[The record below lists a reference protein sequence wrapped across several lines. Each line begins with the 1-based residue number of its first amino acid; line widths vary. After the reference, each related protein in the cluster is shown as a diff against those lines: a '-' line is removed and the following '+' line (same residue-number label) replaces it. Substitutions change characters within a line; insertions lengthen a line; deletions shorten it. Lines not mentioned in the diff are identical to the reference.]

1 MKVLLR
7 TLLPYS
13 LVDICW
19 VCLLY
24 RTSHFTSLCE
34 LFQPCYKHCN
44 GSKFAYRVSSIPN
57 YDKHT
62 FKYKQHFQ
70 FLTQQTSVTAA
81 AASARKEAHAKLH
94 ASSHKPTSLSTLFS
108 SSSVTFP
115 PPLLSPSAISSPVSH
130 FDHMIERFELP
141 PPLSPIS
148 EIPMD
153 SINNTDTFTPHT
165 DQQVPSICYTLQPS
179 PDASD
184 LSPQNTSPSHTD
196 SSTFPSMPT
205 LTQILQYTDVI
216 PADTHRRRRTH

>member
-7 TLLPYS
+7 TLLPCS
-13 LVDICW
+13 LVDICS

-24 RTSHFTSLCE
+24 RTSHFTLFCE
-34 LFQPCYKHCN
+34 LFQLCYNHCN
-44 GSKFAYRVSSIPN
+44 GSKFAYRVSSVPN

-62 FKYKQHFQ
+62 FNYKQHH
-70 FLTQQTSVTAA
+70 FLTRQTSVTAA

-94 ASSHKPTSLSTLFS
+94 ASSPKPTFPSTWFS
-108 SSSVTFP
+108 SSSVTFQP
-115 PPLLSPSAISSPVSH
+115 PLSPSAISSLVSH
-130 FDHMIERFELP
+130 FDHIIEHFELP

-153 SINNTDTFTPHT
+153 SINNTDIFTPHT
-165 DQQVPSICYTLQPS
+165 DQQVPSIRYTFQPS

-184 LSPQNTSPSHTD
+184 LSPRNTSPPHTD

-205 LTQILQYTDVI
+205 LTYSAI
-216 PADTHRRRRTH
+216 H